1 MTDFQTSKSSKHV
14 SGSAGSALKSVS
26 YVYCKAD
33 FQDFQ
38 RPSLEVVLQVVD
50 FKGLP
55 DFQNFHP

>member
-1 MTDFQTSKSSKHV
+1 MTDFQTSKSSKLV
-14 SGSAGSALKSVS
+14 AGSVGSSLKSMC
-26 YVYCKAD
+26 YAYCKAD

-38 RPSLEVVLQVVD
+38 RSSLEVVLQVVD